1 MKLPTSSQIH
11 LLHNTN
17 ISSLPSLILLLLLST
32 FANLHNANINSF
44 LLLPFSICTIPI
56 PSPSFLS
63 QNIFLFSLTF
73 LLLSYNA
80 YLYLFTF
87 TFTTFLFWVIG
98 FPSYLSLSP
107 SKEGDNFFSSCFH
120 IFFFTVNNLQYD
132 RPHNFII

>member
-63 QNIFLFSLTF
+63 QNNFLFSLTF

-80 YLYLFTF
+80 YLSLFTF
-87 TFTTFLFWVIG
+87 TFTTFLFWLLAFLFKLVT
-98 FPSYLSLSP
+98 FKRRWQLL
-107 SKEGDNFFSSCFH
+107 FFCFH
-120 IFFFTVNNLQYD
+120 IFFFTVDNLQYD
-132 RPHNFII
+132 RPHNFI